1 MSIHIY
7 SDLRL
12 ELGRQRQ
19 AEMLQRAER
28 DQLRRALRAETAD
41 RPPHP
46 SELLRQPRP
55 NPQALT
61 REAR

>member
-12 ELGRQRQ
+12 ELGRRQ
-19 AEMLQRAER
+19 HAEILQRAER
-28 DQLRRALRAETAD
+28 DQLRRALRAEPAG

-46 SELLRQPRP
+46 SELLLQPLP
-55 NPQALT
+55 NPQALM

>member
-12 ELGRQRQ
+12 ELGRQQ
-19 AEMLQRAER
+19 HAEILQRAER
-28 DQLRRALRAETAD
+28 DQLRRALRAEKAG
-41 RPPHP
+41 RAAHP
-46 SELLRQPRP
+46 SELLLQPLP
-55 NPQALT
+55 NPQALM